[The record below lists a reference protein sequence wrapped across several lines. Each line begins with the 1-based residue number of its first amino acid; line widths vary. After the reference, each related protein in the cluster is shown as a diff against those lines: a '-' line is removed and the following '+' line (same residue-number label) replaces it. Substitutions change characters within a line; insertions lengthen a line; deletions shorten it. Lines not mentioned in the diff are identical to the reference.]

1 MEEKILSKENSVK
14 FNKSEEKSR
23 FRKFLDSFKIVK
35 DAYTSAYEDEGEEV
49 KTTGGNPEVDR
60 LFAQANSNI
69 EAASRAY
76 DRKPTNTRRQPVPN
90 AQQYRPSEED
100 LYEMRARNNGDDE
113 ISNEKE
119 IGNE

>member
-1 MEEKILSKENSVK
+1 MSKENSVK

-76 DRKPTNTRRQPVPN
+76 DRKPINTRRPVSN
-90 AQQYRPSEED
+90 TQQYRPSEED
-100 LYEMRARNNGDDE
+100 LYEMRARENGDDE

-119 IGNE
+119 IGSK